1 MLPPWISKP
10 WPPVELTCTLYQAVV
25 KWLPALKALSAALVI
40 FLYAYLNLNRWH
52 GNFSYGA
59 LAWIFALF
67 LLGAVAVF
75 DPEVAAGLARLSF
88 AATAAVGVGLIIL
101 LGMRGFDRA
110 IMLVPSWLM
119 ILVWLAGAWLA
130 VTGALDNDI
139 VQPARA
145 RGYARI
151 WLCGISLGGYGS
163 LLYAAQHSASID
175 GLFVMAAFLGRRDLP
190 AHIAQAGGLAAWDG
204 QMAGADAHDL
214 ALWRWLRG
222 YADPAVA
229 RQRPPLLMGWG
240 EDDRFVMSNRLVGA
254 TLPPGHV
261 FTTGG
266 GHDWP
271 AWQRLWAA
279 YLDQRPWQGSHG

>member
-1 MLPPWISKP
+1 MSDRTTRHLPRRAVLAGLGGALLSACTGLPLIT
-10 WPPVELTCTLYQAVV
+10 PPAKVPMDSVLDLAGPPARAATLLVLLPGAYDGPGDFLREGFVQAVR
-25 KWLPALKALSAALVI
+25 A
-40 FLYAYLNLNRWH
+40 R
-52 GNFSYGA
+52 
-59 LAWIFALF
+59 
-67 LLGAVAVF
+67 
-75 DPEVAAGLARLSF
+75 GLA
-88 AATAAVGVGLIIL
+88 VDVQ
-101 LGMRGFDRA
+101 
-110 IMLVPSWLM
+110 
-119 ILVWLAGAWLA
+119 LADAHAGYYTSQQI
-130 VTGALDNDI
+130 VQRVHDDI

-163 LLYAAQHSASID
+163 LLYAARHGASID

-222 YADPAVA
+222 YADRAVA

-254 TLPPGHV
+254 TLPPGRV